1 MTNTTTTEP
10 KPAPSVTFTE
20 LNVRQDKGKP
30 HFIRLHDSV
39 VKGLE
44 RHLKASTG
52 DSSGLLLGSI
62 DVGENCTISV
72 EDFEP
77 VASVE
82 ESVRSVSAGN
92 VVGYYRTYAQAE
104 FAPDASDRSLFQ
116 RSFPKDARL
125 VLLVRPPKADVGT
138 AMFFLGENGQLTSDR
153 ATVEF
158 PFNLRELGAE
168 DASPAPAPAP
178 VPIIAKP
185 NGVAKPVVA
194 AKPATP
200 APAPKPVAAAPV
212 ESVKPAAPTPV
223 AAAKPAA
230 PGPAP
235 AVAAKP
241 VAENKPSG
249 GGAFW
254 KIAVAAVVVVGCGLG
269 LNSIGVFNR
278 QTASPVVVDNPASA
292 LQEAAPA
299 APAPKPESPTAVTTA
314 PQQETPKAAPKP
326 AVIEAS
332 PKTPAPPV
340 ATRAEATRI
349 LPAPPIERPAPRTSI
364 DRPQPT
370 AQTPAPET
378 TPSATIPPSP
388 APRQQNSEP
397 TPPAVSR
404 PAPTPSAPSTRSVQP
419 AEQLIAPRA
428 IRQFAPVMM
437 DKVRRSIEGEMVAK
451 VRVYVDATG
460 KVTDIKPLTGGTPVA
475 DALAITAVNAVRRW
489 QFEPARRG
497 DEKVAGDVELSFT
510 FRK

>member
-1 MTNTTTTEP
+1 MTNTTVTEP

-52 DSSGLLLGSI
+52 DSSGLLLGSL

-77 VASVE
+77 VASIE

-104 FAPDASDRSLFQ
+104 FAPDTADRSLFQ

-125 VLLVRPPKADVGT
+125 VLLVRPPKTDVGT
-138 AMFFLGENGQLTSDR
+138 AMFFLGESGHLTSDR

-178 VPIIAKP
+178 VPVAKP

-194 AKPATP
+194 AKPTTP

-212 ESVKPAAPTPV
+212 ESVKPAAPSSV

-230 PGPAP
+230 TAPAP

-254 KIAVAAVVVVGCGLG
+254 KIAVAAFVVAGCGLG
-269 LNSIGVFNR
+269 LNSLGVFNR
-278 QTASPVVVDNPASA
+278 QTASPVVVDNPAPA

-299 APAPKPESPTAVTTA
+299 APAPKPESPTAVTKA

-349 LPAPPIERPAPRTSI
+349 LPATQIERPAPRTSV
-364 DRPQPT
+364 DRSQPP

-378 TPSATIPPSP
+378 TPSATIPSSP
-388 APRQQNSEP
+388 APRERNPEP

-404 PAPTPSAPSTRSVQP
+404 PAPTPSAPSTRAVQP

-428 IRQFAPVMM
+428 IRQFAPVMV

-475 DALAITAVNAVRRW
+475 DALAITAINAVRRW